1 MRSKNTLPK
10 ELTIKEIRRYVAA
23 NIEAASDVTVS
34 RIYEVLTGEM
44 AVNKTANGTIRIIT

>member
-10 ELTIKEIRRYVAA
+10 ELTIEEIRRYVAA
-23 NIEAASDVTVS
+23 NIEEASDVTVS

-44 AVNKTANGTIRIIT
+44 AVKKTAKGTIRVIT